1 MYKKSIAGDNKVQI
15 LRYIGSTR
23 SYGEAKALMDM
34 RFGNLNNTIQNEIRK
49 LKELPTPADRDY
61 LREETN
67 IIDILQFL
75 SWLVE
80 NDKIDVFNQLMQDDL
95 AKELRFTN
103 SEVYDRTEISN
114 LDGFI
119 KGGQQSVRT
128 PT

>member
-1 MYKKSIAGDNKVQI
+1 
-15 LRYIGSTR
+15 
-23 SYGEAKALMDM
+23 MDM

-95 AKELRFTN
+95 AEKLRFTN
-103 SEVYDRTEISN
+103 REVYDRTEISN
-114 LDGFI
+114 LDSFI
-119 KGGQQSVRT
+119 KFLRKVQAHYTRT
-128 PT
+128 WIWPQWWW